1 MTFSIRT
8 FLVAI
13 ALVAVWLGALVS
25 KSPLLIEIVANLT
38 GLMVLLTLAWA
49 IWERRPEQR
58 AFWTGFFILAFGNL
72 VLSSYLSTYQRTG
85 YQVANLIVGQPA
97 QQVVNTPYGL
107 QWIPAATN
115 SNVALPG
122 PLINYTGTY
131 SYTLAGAVGSSPDI
145 QQQVEAIR
153 TAVPM
158 LASLLAGAVG
168 GWLTLWIWRRRSDGS
183 PIPNSTEPGSPR
195 SIPITA
201 GTGGY

>member
-8 FLVAI
+8 FFVAI
-13 ALVAVWLGALVS
+13 ATVAVWLGALVS
-25 KSPLLIEIVANLT
+25 RSPLLIEIVANLT
-38 GLMVLLTLAWA
+38 GLMILLTLAWA

-97 QQVVNTPYGL
+97 QQVVNAPYGL
-107 QWIPAATN
+107 QWTPTTTAN
-115 SNVALPG
+115 NVTLSA
-122 PLINYTGTY
+122 PLTNYTGTY
-131 SYTLAGAVGSSPDI
+131 SYTLVASGAQSPDV

-158 LASLLAGAVG
+158 LASLLAGVVG
-168 GWLTLWIWRRRSDGS
+168 GWLTLLIWRRRSDGS
-183 PIPNSTEPGSPR
+183 PNPNSTEPSSPGS
-195 SIPITA
+195 IQKTA

>member
-8 FLVAI
+8 FFVAI
-13 ALVAVWLGALVS
+13 AVIAIWLGALVS

-38 GLMVLLTLAWA
+38 GLMILLTLAWA

-58 AFWTGFFILAFGNL
+58 AFWTGFFVLAFGNL

-107 QWIPAATN
+107 QWFPATTTN
-115 SNVALPG
+115 NVALPA
-122 PLINYTGTY
+122 PLTNYTGKY
-131 SYTLAGAVGSSPDI
+131 SYTLAGAVGPNPDI

-153 TAVPM
+153 SAVPM
-158 LASLLAGAVG
+158 MASLLVGVVG
-168 GWLTLWIWRRRSDGS
+168 GWLTLWIWRRRSDGL
-183 PIPNSTEPGSPR
+183 PNSNSSEAGSLG
-195 SIPITA
+195 S
-201 GTGGY
+201 